1 MLKFI
6 SVFLSPVLPWALGHF
21 RGASGKMGVGSW
33 PLLCSFFPPRQSRGG
48 GGGLRWKSKAKS
60 GREGKDP
67 QMVYISPDVHPP
79 YSSTP
84 SP

>member
-1 MLKFI
+1 
-6 SVFLSPVLPWALGHF
+6 
-21 RGASGKMGVGSW
+21 MGVGSW
-33 PLLCSFFPPRQSRGG
+33 PLLCSFLPRDSPGEEV
-48 GGGLRWKSKAKS
+48 GGLRWKSKAKS

>member
-1 MLKFI
+1 
-6 SVFLSPVLPWALGHF
+6 
-21 RGASGKMGVGSW
+21 MGVGSW
-33 PLLCSFFPPRQSRGG
+33 PLLCSFLPRDSPGEEVG
-48 GGGLRWKSKAKS
+48 AEVESKAKC
-60 GREGKDP
+60 GREGKDH